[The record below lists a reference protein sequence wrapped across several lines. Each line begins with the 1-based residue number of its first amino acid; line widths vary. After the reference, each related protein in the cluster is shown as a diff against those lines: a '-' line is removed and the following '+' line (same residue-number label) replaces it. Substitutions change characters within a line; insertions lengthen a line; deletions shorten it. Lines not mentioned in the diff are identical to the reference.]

1 MLKDIKI
8 GTRLNLGF
16 GVTLLL
22 MFILGIFAINRMQV
36 AQSSLQLLVNDKW
49 FKALIL
55 DDMGKQHVKQLV
67 ISAEE
72 SYRLSLIL
80 IPAMLVGVTMLVII
94 IAGIITRS
102 ITKPVAACV
111 AAANRI
117 ARGDTT
123 VLLDVTAKDETGV
136 LQAAMVQM
144 VASIKA
150 VINDADILTQ
160 AAVAG
165 RLAARADV
173 SSHQGDFQQIMV
185 GFNETLDAV
194 IGPLSM
200 AAEYVDQI
208 SKGDI
213 PPKITDSYC
222 GDFNAIK
229 LNLNNCIDIMNNLL
243 SETNGILAA
252 AADSRLDERVNADLF
267 IGDWKKLV
275 LGVNNIVTEIVN
287 PLRRTTELLNLEV
300 VQRCEAQELLLNKQ
314 LQLEELNRELEQRV
328 AAEVEMNRQRF
339 QALMQSEKMAS
350 IGQLAAGVSHEIN
363 NPMAFITGNLRT
375 LTQYFDQIVRYDR
388 LLRELGAELAPPI
401 REVIGRNRE
410 SLEIDEILTD
420 GVDLIAESLDGAGR
434 VTKIVKDLRTFSRVD
449 SVEIEAVELKSCLES
464 ALNICGNELKYVATI
479 RKEYE
484 AGPKVRCHPGQMN
497 QVFLNLLVN
506 AGQAIVTSGEIVLR
520 NWHDEEF
527 VYVSVS
533 DSGEGIPE
541 MNQQKIFDPF
551 FTTKEVG
558 KGTGLGL
565 SVSYEIV
572 KNHQGAILVESELG
586 AGATFT
592 VKIPR
597 TREVRS

>member
-1 MLKDIKI
+1 
-8 GTRLNLGF
+8 
-16 GVTLLL
+16 
-22 MFILGIFAINRMQV
+22 
-36 AQSSLQLLVNDKW
+36 
-49 FKALIL
+49 
-55 DDMGKQHVKQLV
+55 
-67 ISAEE
+67 
-72 SYRLSLIL
+72 
-80 IPAMLVGVTMLVII
+80 
-94 IAGIITRS
+94 
-102 ITKPVAACV
+102 
-111 AAANRI
+111 
-117 ARGDTT
+117 
-123 VLLDVTAKDETGV
+123 
-136 LQAAMVQM
+136 
-144 VASIKA
+144 
-150 VINDADILTQ
+150 
-160 AAVAG
+160 
-165 RLAARADV
+165 
-173 SSHQGDFQQIMV
+173 
-185 GFNETLDAV
+185 
-194 IGPLSM
+194 
-200 AAEYVDQI
+200 
-208 SKGDI
+208 
-213 PPKITDSYC
+213 
-222 GDFNAIK
+222 
-229 LNLNNCIDIMNNLL
+229 
-243 SETNGILAA
+243 
-252 AADSRLDERVNADLF
+252 
-267 IGDWKKLV
+267 
-275 LGVNNIVTEIVN
+275 
-287 PLRRTTELLNLEV
+287 
-300 VQRCEAQELLLNKQ
+300 
-314 LQLEELNRELEQRV
+314 
-328 AAEVEMNRQRF
+328 MNRQRF